1 MKRLPPRRGDAVD
14 ELLAE
19 LVLDERAGPALP
31 IAAERALALTRLAR
45 ERALP
50 APRGRL
56 LRFPKLPL
64 LGVGVVIATSA
75 AAAALGG
82 LPRLLE
88 LASLR
93 AAPADVREAPAR
105 APRATPRE
113 QPAAPAPAPPPVAEA
128 SAPTQASSSAA
139 PVADP
144 ARSVRDEPPAAAIA
158 LPPGPR
164 AMPAFERPP
173 RPLAVPTR
181 ATHALARKR
190 SSRLPALE
198 RVAAPDSAPAAD
210 LLGVANLAR
219 SERRFGAALE
229 AYRRVLANFPATRQA
244 RVAGV
249 SAGDLELERG
259 EPRAAEPL
267 FYAAVR
273 DVEVGAEALFGLAE
287 AYRAQGRMLEER
299 RALDAFVQRY
309 PSNPLALAA
318 QQRLSPSDPM
328 HAPH

>member
-19 LVLDERAGPALP
+19 LVLDERPGPALP
-31 IAAERALALTRLAR
+31 IAADRALALARLAR

-50 APRGRL
+50 PPRGRL

-82 LPRLLE
+82 LPRLLD
-88 LASLR
+88 LVSLR
-93 AAPADVREAPAR
+93 SAPADVREAPAQVSR
-105 APRATPRE
+105 AAPRN
-113 QPAAPAPAPPPVAEA
+113 QPAAPAPAPPAVADEP
-128 SAPTQASSSAA
+128 SLTQPSLSAA
-139 PVADP
+139 PVSDSASSL
-144 ARSVRDEPPAAAIA
+144 RE
-158 LPPGPR
+158 
-164 AMPAFERPP
+164 E
-173 RPLAVPTR
+173 PTR
-181 ATHALARKR
+181 AVLEPRPKARAVPGLEPHRRPRAVPERATLAPAPKR
-190 SSRLPALE
+190 SSRLPAIE

-219 SERRFGAALE
+219 GEGRYGAALE
-229 AYRRVLANFPATRQA
+229 AYRRVIARFPSTRQA
-244 RVAGV
+244 HVAGV
-249 SAGDLELERG
+249 SAGDLELQRG

-267 FYAAVR
+267 FYAAIR
-273 DVEVGAEALFGLAE
+273 DADVGAEALFGLAE
-287 AYRAQGRMLEER
+287 AYRAQGRILEER
-299 RALDAFVQRY
+299 RALDAFVERY

-318 QQRLSPSDPM
+318 RQRLSQSGP